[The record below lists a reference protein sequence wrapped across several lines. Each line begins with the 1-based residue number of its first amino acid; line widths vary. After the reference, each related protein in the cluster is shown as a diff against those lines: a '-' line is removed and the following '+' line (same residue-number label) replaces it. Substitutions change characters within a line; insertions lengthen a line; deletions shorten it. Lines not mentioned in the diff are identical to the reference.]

1 MICQRCGTSVL
12 RLDRPLIFLNL
23 CLHSNRKSPLPL
35 QAEIILQE
43 SILAVLSLEKDF
55 HRSFLDCF
63 FSRALLLRKYRMPK
77 MTAAII
83 KMTVVVIF

>member
-1 MICQRCGTSVL
+1 MICQRCDPPVL
-12 RLDRPLIFLNL
+12 GLDKPLIFLNL
-23 CLHSNRKSPLPL
+23 CLHSNRKSLLPL
-35 QAEIILQE
+35 QADIILQE
-43 SILAVLSLEKDF
+43 SILAVFPLEKDF

-77 MTAAII
+77 ITAAII